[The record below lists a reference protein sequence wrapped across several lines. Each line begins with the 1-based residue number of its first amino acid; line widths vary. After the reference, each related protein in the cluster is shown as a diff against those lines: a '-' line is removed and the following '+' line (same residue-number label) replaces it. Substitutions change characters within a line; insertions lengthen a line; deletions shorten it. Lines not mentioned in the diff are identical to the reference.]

1 MEYIN
6 SISIGNYKGIR
17 RLNIDSFSSINIIT
31 GPNGSGKTALL
42 NGLEI
47 LTNPSDFFHYIKAS
61 GKTFE
66 SFKNSFHKR
75 EPRPCSNIA
84 GLVLQNF
91 YGIEITSYFPIDNE
105 SFIGYHHFT
114 YQAEKEKKVKTT
126 QISYSFSDKKDSS
139 VRALLPFRTVSPN
152 DTSVC
157 LKRIWEDDRIKEKV
171 LSLLA
176 LFDEEICDFHTED
189 FKEYFLYHNTYGNLS
204 PSFFSDGIQFL
215 LKIAEALSGYSN
227 GILAVDGFECLLA
240 KNTVREAVNFIY
252 QLSKER
258 QIQLF
263 LVTQSA
269 EIIDE
274 WLDLLHFYNELN
286 LLTILR
292 LRSDKETTSCQI
304 TDGERAYQ
312 IRLEKELDFR
322 DEKQKEN
329 DR

>member
-31 GPNGSGKTALL
+31 GPNGSGNTALL

-114 YQAEKEKKVKTT
+114 YQAEKEKKVKNK
-126 QISYSFSDKKDSS
+126 SMYSFIDRS
-139 VRALLPFRTVSPN
+139 PFAFHPENQAHFPN
-152 DTSVC
+152 EFGMPVHH
-157 LKRIWEDDRIKEKV
+157 R
-171 LSLLA
+171 
-176 LFDEEICDFHTED
+176 LFDRMW
-189 FKEYFLYHNTYGNLS
+189 FLCRNAA
-204 PSFFSDGIQFL
+204 
-215 LKIAEALSGYSN
+215 AEL
-227 GILAVDGFECLLA
+227 
-240 KNTVREAVNFIY
+240 
-252 QLSKER
+252 
-258 QIQLF
+258 
-263 LVTQSA
+263 
-269 EIIDE
+269 
-274 WLDLLHFYNELN
+274 
-286 LLTILR
+286 
-292 LRSDKETTSCQI
+292 
-304 TDGERAYQ
+304 
-312 IRLEKELDFR
+312 
-322 DEKQKEN
+322 
-329 DR
+329 